1 MPDSIVDF
9 IATVHPYDSLK
20 RDELARVATSF
31 SRRTFA
37 PGDLIYQFGDRLPG
51 LYLIESGQVAP
62 VINRVFTLDEVAEA
76 HRLMESS
83 SHIGK
88 IVMRVS

>member
-1 MPDSIVDF
+1 MRPRTADEKRAIRDDLVDQ
-9 IATVHPYDSLK
+9 VWP
-20 RDELARVATSF
+20 
-31 SRRTFA
+31 
-37 PGDLIYQFGDRLPG
+37 
-51 LYLIESGQVAP
+51 LIESGQVAP

-88 IVMRVS
+88 IVMRVD